1 MALEVT
7 HLLLHFLQKIQHRI
21 IIAHLDEYND
31 NNTHEAEQ
39 KITLLLS
46 ASRRKADVMG
56 SQLYL
61 GMEHVFSCIVIIVLI
76 FPGQIAIWQLHVD
89 MEAKPSEV

>member
-7 HLLLHFLQKIQHRI
+7 HLLLHFLQKLQHRI
-21 IIAHLDEYND
+21 ITAHLDEEND
-31 NNTHEAEQ
+31 NTDEAEQ

-46 ASRRKADVMG
+46 ASRKNADVMG

-61 GMEHVFSCIVIIVLI
+61 GMEHGFFVVL
-76 FPGQIAIWQLHVD
+76 
-89 MEAKPSEV
+89 